1 MLAPWIDRGAFRPI
15 SAEASAGDG
24 GVRVDQSDRVFRA
37 VEYVAPRQAGA
48 ICPGCGAFCGVSKTM
63 PDEGD
68 GVRIRYHRCD
78 ACGAKF
84 SSVEVASRG
93 DA

>member
-37 VEYVAPRQAGA
+37 VEYVAPRPAGA
-48 ICPGCGAFCGVSKTM
+48 ICPGCGALRRGSRM
-63 PDEGD
+63 R
-68 GVRIRYHRCD
+68 GVRAWVWWWIRIRRRR
-78 ACGAKF
+78 
-84 SSVEVASRG
+84 RG
-93 DA
+93 W